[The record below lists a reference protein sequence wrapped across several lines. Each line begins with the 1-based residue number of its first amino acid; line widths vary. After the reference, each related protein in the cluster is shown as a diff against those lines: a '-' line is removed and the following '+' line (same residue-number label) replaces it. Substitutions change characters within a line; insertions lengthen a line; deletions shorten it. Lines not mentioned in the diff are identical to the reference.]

1 MSRGAT
7 NALHGPD
14 EPTNSGGRAVAANPG
29 DAPLS
34 AAHAT
39 VGDSTMAE
47 PTAAAPPR
55 PPGALARYLPSL
67 TSTAYRRFLGG
78 ALLSN
83 LGTWMQATA
92 QGWLVLGLTNSAAL
106 LGLTS
111 AAASLPILLFSLYA
125 GVLADRVDQR
135 RLLVATQVMAA
146 VFTAGLALLVSLGTV
161 QFWQVVVVAFLV
173 GCVNAMASP
182 AYQALVSTLVDAPH
196 LGNAIALNSAQF
208 NVSRIFG
215 PTLAGVGIALGG
227 LALAFWANSL
237 SFVVVVIVLATLPI
251 TNVKTIGR
259 IEASMWSNLVDG
271 LRYARNDR
279 IVLTLLGLTIGP
291 GLFNL
296 NYLVLMPV
304 YARDILQIGAPGLG
318 LLTAAVGIGALI
330 GAMSIALLR
339 PAGGDG
345 RLVLVGLIAATMGL
359 FVFAAS
365 TWLPLSLLGLAI
377 LGGAQTVYYATTN
390 TLLQLLVP
398 PRLRGRI
405 MSIYILS
412 STGVVP
418 LGNVV
423 GGVVAENF
431 GAPVALIGGGLVTLL
446 LAAVLVLKVPAVLAA
461 HPGQARTAA

>member
-1 MSRGAT
+1 M
-7 NALHGPD
+7 
-14 EPTNSGGRAVAANPG
+14 
-29 DAPLS
+29 
-34 AAHAT
+34 
-39 VGDSTMAE
+39 
-47 PTAAAPPR
+47 
-55 PPGALARYLPSL
+55 LAKYLPSL
-67 TSTAYRRFLGG
+67 TSVAYRRFLGG

-111 AAASLPILLFSLYA
+111 AAANVPILLFSLYA

-135 RLLVATQVMAA
+135 RLLVITQVLAA
-146 VFTAGLALLVSLGTV
+146 VFTAGLALLVSLGAV
-161 QFWQVVVVAFLV
+161 QFWHVVVVAFLV

-182 AYQALVSTLVDAPH
+182 AYQALVSTLVKGPH

-237 SFVVVVIVLATLPI
+237 SFVIVVVVLVTLPI
-251 TNVKTIGR
+251 GNVKTIGR
-259 IEASMWSNLVDG
+259 IEASMWSNLMDG
-271 LRYARNDR
+271 LRFARNNR
-279 IVLTLLGLTIGP
+279 VVLTLLGLTIGP

-318 LLTAAVGIGALI
+318 LLTAAVGVGALT
-330 GAMSIALLR
+330 GALTIAILR

-345 RLVLVGLIAATMGL
+345 RLVLAGLTSATIGL
-359 FVFAAS
+359 FIFAGS
-365 TWLPLSLLGLAI
+365 TWLPLSLLGLAV
-377 LGGAQTVYYATTN
+377 LGGSQTIYYATTN

-405 MSIYILS
+405 MSIYILA

-418 LGNVV
+418 LGNIV
-423 GGVVAENF
+423 
-431 GAPVALIGGGLVTLL
+431 GGLVAEHYGAPLALVGGGCLTLL
-446 LAAVLVLKVPAVLAA
+446 LAAALVFKVPAVLAA
-461 HPGQARTAA
+461 HPSQARLAA